1 MTIHMWLF
9 NSWTNRLDTLHYFKI
24 IISPPSLRIYLSQL
38 MFSVAVRSDD
48 CDLDV
53 HARPSAGV
61 EVGLAL
67 AV

>member
-1 MTIHMWLF
+1 
-9 NSWTNRLDTLHYFKI
+9 
-24 IISPPSLRIYLSQL
+24 
-38 MFSVAVRSDD
+38 MFSVAVWSDD